1 MYEDLNIVDDFQQQK
16 VIQNI
21 LKPQKTLMDDIIKHI

>member
-16 VIQNI
+16 VIENI
-21 LKPQKTLMDDIIKHI
+21 LKPQKKLMDDIIKHI

>member
-16 VIQNI
+16 VIENI
-21 LKPQKTLMDDIIKHI
+21 LKPQKKLMDDIIKQI